1 MHLIAYTS
9 TLSAPDKGLQSTI
22 NEIVEKAKT
31 YNSTNDIT
39 GVMFISKR
47 RVLQILE
54 GEFNALTALMGKI
67 ALDSRHSH
75 IHTLFD
81 EPVSE
86 RGLPGWSM
94 KFCDLGHSKEM
105 ELHDLQV
112 ITEDYKKV
120 LKAETAAVVDL
131 YKTFAEGKRAKE

>member
-9 TLSAPDKGLQSTI
+9 TFTGPDERLQSTI
-22 NEIVEKAKT
+22 EEIVSDAQT
-31 YNSTNDIT
+31 YNPTVNVT
-39 GVMFISKR
+39 GVMFVHKR
-47 RVLQILE
+47 RILQILE
-54 GEFNALTALMGKI
+54 GELSAVRGLMEKI
-67 ALDSRHSH
+67 ARDSRHSQ

-94 KFCDLGHSKEM
+94 GFLDLDDNKEM
-105 ELHDLQV
+105 ELQDLQLM
-112 ITEDYKKV
+112 TEAYKKV

-131 YKTFAEGKRAKE
+131 YKTFANVKLSSE